1 MKQKI
6 EIFTAGCPVC
16 NPIVELVKET
26 ASESF
31 EITIYD
37 LAKQFEEEEC
47 ISKMKEYQINRLP
60 SIAVN
65 GELLNCCKNIQITKD
80 DLIAA
85 GIGQA

>member
-1 MKQKI
+1 MKGKI

-26 ASESF
+26 ASENF

-37 LAKQFEEEEC
+37 LVKQCEEEEC